1 MASDSVAR
9 SLALAALQ
17 YREEHDKGN
26 YNEIKN
32 KPFINNKMILG
43 SHDANYYDLPMLNET
58 ANQIILSMSSEDY
71 LLTAKLLN
79 KDGQVI
85 SQDILDMPLEELI
98 IDGKYEEDSEGGW
111 LVLTLRNGNEIRVPL
126 AGLID
131 ELATI
136 EYVDFQDDYLEMKID
151 SESSRLE
158 TLILNE
164 ANMRSSED
172 DWIHELLDD
181 HQVAI
186 DDEIEARE
194 LGDSELEA
202 KIDTVKLDLQNLL
215 DSEATLRL
223 VGDSELRDL
232 INSEA
237 NTRFEEDQ
245 LLYSSIEEEASIRS
259 SEDESIRQF
268 IANNNSEFNARLLD
282 LNNRL
287 NSEGAIRL
295 ENDSILSDRID
306 SEANK
311 LVKEIEDR
319 ALGDSE
325 VRQLIVNEA
334 NIRYNSDQALSQ
346 RINNMSPKVDNITI
360 KKDANNTLSVP
371 IDYDTISVNAQG
383 QLVASGSGGN
393 TTAYLNGHLLNSE
406 SNAENVELY
415 WYGTDS
421 EYARLVS
428 EGLINDYTMYI
439 VDDGHKGITEIAY
452 YDELEGLP
460 QINGVTLS
468 GNKSLAS
475 FGIQPVL
482 NAANMSGLSVA
493 ANVIDLNINPD
504 QFEVDRNNRLNL
516 KTKENF
522 SLYVDWKDGYQGYT
536 INCKKLIDGLFTGY
550 VEFQCQGSK
559 TANTEYVVTN
569 YFGYDGVNF
578 SNFTAM
584 GIDSNGNI
592 VPIKQV
598 AGNITMKPS
607 ANISNLGRVGFSFVA
622 FI

>member
-1 MASDSVAR
+1 MASDNVAR

-17 YREEHDKGN
+17 YKESHDKGN

-85 SQDILDMPLEELI
+85 SQDILDMPLEELVL
-98 IDGKYEEDSEGGW
+98 DGRYEEDSEGGW
-111 LVLTLRNGNEIRVPL
+111 LVLVLKNGNEIRVPL

-151 SESSRLE
+151 SEGRERKRADSEIMILLNSEGEIRAAKDSELAQGME
-158 TLILNE
+158 TLRLLIDSE
-164 ANMRSSED
+164 ANTRSSED
-172 DWIHELLDD
+172 SRLEQLIINE
-181 HQVAI
+181 
-186 DDEIEARE
+186 EEARI
-194 LGDSELEA
+194 L
-202 KIDTVKLDLQNLL
+202 
-215 DSEATLRL
+215 
-223 VGDSELRDL
+223 GDSELRDL

-237 NTRFEEDQ
+237 DTRFEEDQ
-245 LLYSSIEEEASIRS
+245 LLYASIEEEASIRS

-311 LVKEIEDR
+311 LIKEIEDR

-360 KKDANNTLSVP
+360 KKDSNNTLSVP

-415 WYGTDS
+415 WYGTDY

-522 SLYVDWKDGYQGYT
+522 NLYVDWKDGFQGYT
-536 INCKKLIDGLFTGY
+536 INCKKLIDGLFAGY
-550 VEFQCQGSK
+550 VEFQCQGGK

-578 SNFTAM
+578 SNFTAI
-584 GIDSNGNI
+584 GIDNNGNI

-607 ANISNLGRVGFSFVA
+607 ANISNLGRVSFSFVA

>member
-1 MASDSVAR
+1 MASDNVAR

-17 YREEHDKGN
+17 YKESHDKGN

-32 KPFINNKMILG
+32 KPFLNNKMILG
-43 SHDANYYDLPMLNET
+43 NHDANYYDLPMLNET

-98 IDGKYEEDSEGGW
+98 IDGRYEEDSEGGW
-111 LVLTLRNGNEIRVPL
+111 LVLVLKNGNEIRVPL

-151 SESSRLE
+151 SEGMERKRADSE
-158 TLILNE
+158 IMILLN
-164 ANMRSSED
+164 SEG
-172 DWIHELLDD
+172 
-181 HQVAI
+181 
-186 DDEIEARE
+186 EIRAAK
-194 LGDSELEA
+194 DSELALGME
-202 KIDTVKLDLQNLL
+202 TLRLLL
-215 DSEATLRL
+215 DSEANTRSSEDSRL
-223 VGDSELRDL
+223 EQLILNEEEARIEGDSELRDL

-237 NTRFEEDQ
+237 DTRFEEDQ
-245 LLYSSIEEEASIRS
+245 LLYAAIEEEASIRS
-259 SEDESIRQF
+259 SEDESIREF
-268 IANNNSEFNARLLD
+268 IASNNSEFNARLLD

-311 LVKEIEDR
+311 LIKEIEDR

-468 GNKSLAS
+468 GNKSLS
-475 FGIQPVL
+475 SLGIQPVL

-522 SLYVDWKDGYQGYT
+522 NLYVDWKDGYQGYT

-598 AGNITMKPS
+598 AGNITMKPT
-607 ANISNLGRVGFSFVA
+607 ANITNLGRVGFSFVA